1 MSDSKPFLPDYLGD
15 GADEDLVFDDLDLSD
30 IPTGPVTLAPAA
42 VAEAPAEEPA
52 QTKPRRTPRRG
63 RSSVEEAAA
72 AEPTTIVDE
81 PVTSASVETAPAADA
96 EEPAG
101 AQPAPFPPREEGPA
115 GSRIP
120 PLLLAIVALALLTSL
135 LSLGGLIAVSRT
147 LARAGIAKENAL
159 AEQAALARVPA
170 LVAHLDDAT
179 ARLDAAAGK
188 LAAASPNGP
197 PASVADVRHEI
208 DLLKLAL
215 DGRQPQGLDA
225 LNNMTKDGFSE
236 MTTKLDRIQ
245 ARVGGAPA
253 PSPKQDRDDN

>member
-1 MSDSKPFLPDYLGD
+1 MSDSKPTLHEYIGD
-15 GADEDLVFDDLDLSD
+15 GADEDLVFDDLDFAE
-30 IPTGPVTLAPAA
+30 IPDAPA
-42 VAEAPAEEPA
+42 VIAEAPAEEPE
-52 QTKPRRTPRRG
+52 QIKPRRSPRRG
-63 RSSVEEAAA
+63 RSPVEEAAA
-72 AEPTTIVDE
+72 AEPSPIEDE
-81 PVTSASVETAPAADA
+81 PVPSASVEAASAALA

-179 ARLDAAAGK
+179 AKLDAAAGK

-197 PASVADVRHEI
+197 PASVADVHHEI

-215 DGRQPQGLDA
+215 DARQPQGMDA
-225 LNNMTKDGFSE
+225 LNSMTRDGFSE
-236 MTTKLDRIQ
+236 VTTKLDQVQ
-245 ARVGGAPA
+245 ARLGGSPA
-253 PSPKQDRDDN
+253 RPAKQDQDDN

>member
-1 MSDSKPFLPDYLGD
+1 MSDSKPNLHEYLGD
-15 GADEDLVFDDLDLSD
+15 GADEDLVFDDLDFSE
-30 IPTGPVTLAPAA
+30 IPAAPVALAPADI
-42 VAEAPAEEPA
+42 VEAPAEEPA

-63 RSSVEEAAA
+63 RSSVEEMAV
-72 AEPTTIVDE
+72 AEPAIVDE
-81 PVTSASVETAPAADA
+81 PVAPASVEAAPAADA

-101 AQPAPFPPREEGPA
+101 AQPASFPPREEGPA
-115 GSRIP
+115 GSRIS
-120 PLLLAIVALALLTSL
+120 PLLLAIVVLALLTSL

-179 ARLDAAAGK
+179 ARLDAAAAK

-197 PASVADVRHEI
+197 PASVADVHHEI

-215 DGRQPQGLDA
+215 DARQPQGLDA
-225 LNNMTKDGFSE
+225 LNSMTKDGFSE
-236 MTTKLDRIQ
+236 VTTKLDRIQ

>member
-1 MSDSKPFLPDYLGD
+1 MSDSKPNLHEYLGD
-15 GADEDLVFDDLDLSD
+15 GADEDLVFDDLDLSELP
-30 IPTGPVTLAPAA
+30 IAPVALAPADIA
-42 VAEAPAEEPA
+42 ETPAEAPV
-52 QTKPRRTPRRG
+52 QTKLRRTPRRG
-63 RSSVEEAAA
+63 RSSVDEAAA
-72 AEPTTIVDE
+72 AEPAIMDE
-81 PVTSASVETAPAADA
+81 PVPSASVEAAPAVDA

-101 AQPAPFPPREEGPA
+101 AQPAPFPPREDGPA
-115 GSRIP
+115 GSRIS

-197 PASVADVRHEI
+197 PASIADVHHEI

-215 DGRQPQGLDA
+215 DARQPQGLDA

-236 MTTKLDRIQ
+236 VTTKLDRIQ
-245 ARVGGAPA
+245 ARVSGAPA
-253 PSPKQDRDDN
+253 PSPKQDHDDD